1 MKSTRNF
8 ALATVL
14 LALAFTVSP
23 RTAAAGGVCHGVHFK
38 KAIITMQRTDRLSSE
53 SLRMVLANVL
63 SLVVRPY

>member
-1 MKSTRNF
+1 MKSTHNL

-14 LALAFTVSP
+14 LALTFIVSP
-23 RTAAAGGVCHGVHFK
+23 RTAAAEGVCHGVHFK
-38 KAIITMQRTDRLSSE
+38 GGTITMRRADRLSSE